1 MYATHHKTGR
11 QVRILTHTTS
21 TWKNKKTLVKAS
33 LGRLVDKLNQYNEI
47 YNIWDMDTKDIINL
61 LPKEFNKIHK

>member
-21 TWKNKKTLVKAS
+21 TWKNKK
-33 LGRLVDKLNQYNEI
+33 RLVWLNKDFNPNVKWNKYDIGVVGSETYDKCV
-47 YNIWDMDTKDIINL
+47 
-61 LPKEFNKIHK
+61 